1 MKQAHMR
8 SAAVIAVIG
17 AVLSGQPA
25 AQTMYRCGKQYQDRP
40 CDAGRQGRAV
50 GNATT
55 QGSGGTSDAE
65 CRQRGEHALKIIWA
79 REGGTT
85 ADAALSQAGSADER
99 GLVQQVYARR
109 GSSSQIR
116 AAIEAD
122 CVAQKERDA
131 QAAAMVKAMGLSGSP
146 QQPGQPAAQPTG
158 EDPAA
163 AAARRQ
169 RLAAE
174 NDAAAKKATCSS
186 LNAEMQRNVSAQRAG
201 GSAATMER
209 LNNAGRDIARRI
221 SEAGC

>member
-1 MKQAHMR
+1 MR
-8 SAAVIAVIG
+8 AAAVIAVIG
-17 AVLSGQPA
+17 AALSGQPA

-40 CDAGRQGRAV
+40 CDAGQQGRAV

-65 CRQRGEHALKIIWA
+65 CSQRGERALKIIWA

-85 ADAALSQAGSADER
+85 ADAALSQARSADER

-131 QAAAMVKAMGLSGSP
+131 QAAAMVKAMGLPGA
-146 QQPGQPAAQPTG
+146 QQPAQPAAQPAG

-163 AAARRQ
+163 AEARRQ

-209 LNNAGRDIARRI
+209 LNDQRRDISRRM